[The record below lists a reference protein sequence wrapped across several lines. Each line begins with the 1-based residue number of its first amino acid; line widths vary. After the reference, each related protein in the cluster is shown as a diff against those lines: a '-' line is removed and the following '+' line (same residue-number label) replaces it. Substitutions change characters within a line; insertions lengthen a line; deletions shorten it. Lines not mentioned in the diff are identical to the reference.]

1 MQRAVVLLGVGA
13 LLAACASP
21 PPGPAVP
28 TLAAGGSPVVTG
40 SPVAGRVPDAC
51 DLLLDPFT
59 KNSDLVEL
67 FYQLDR
73 GILRP
78 EAGGERVVITLP
90 LTNTYDAEKGI
101 AHIPTEP
108 LQGDS
113 IFFDAAAARG
123 AANTLATYTL
133 VTDPTSPLN
142 KGSYPAVETLGPPTQ
157 PRVSKG
163 LRYGV
168 ALLDLDPRASGTNWA
183 SAKGGMDV
191 PLAPARAKKV
201 SSRLSVKIVADLVS
215 PGVLTGTE
223 VHRATE
229 KTGAWEVDLRYIA
242 GRTVC
247 AAIVTSS
254 DGEMV
259 KRLQ

>member
-21 PPGPAVP
+21 PPGPATP
-28 TLAAGGSPVVTG
+28 TLVAMNT
-40 SPVAGRVPDAC
+40 PVAGRAPDPC

-59 KNSDLVEL
+59 KNTDLVEL
-67 FYQLDR
+67 FYRLDR

-90 LTNTYDAEKGI
+90 LTHTYDAEKGI
-101 AHIPTEP
+101 AHIPTDP

-133 VTDPTSPLN
+133 VTDPTSPIN
-142 KGSYPAVETLGPPTQ
+142 KGSYPAADTLGPPTQ
-157 PRVSKG
+157 PRVSMG

-168 ALLDLDPRASGTNWA
+168 ALLDLDPRGGASGTNWA
-183 SAKGGMDV
+183 SAKDGMDV

-201 SSRLSVKIVADLVS
+201 SSRLSVKIVADLVT

-229 KTGAWEVDLRYIA
+229 KTGAWEVDLRYVA

-247 AAIVTSS
+247 AAVVTAS

-259 KRLQ
+259 KRLK